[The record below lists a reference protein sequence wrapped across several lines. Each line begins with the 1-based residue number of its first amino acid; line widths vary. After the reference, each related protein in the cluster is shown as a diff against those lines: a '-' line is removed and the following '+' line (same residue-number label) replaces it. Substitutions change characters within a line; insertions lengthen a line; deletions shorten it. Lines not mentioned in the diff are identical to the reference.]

1 MLMLM
6 LNCNAL
12 AIVAPLPVFDV
23 TAASTKGCH
32 VLFARSQYLS
42 LNAFSLL
49 TRFRFS
55 ICAAVAF

>member
-23 TAASTKGCH
+23 TAASSKGCH
-32 VLFARSQYLS
+32 VLFARSVRSQYLS
-42 LNAFSLL
+42 LSTPSL
-49 TRFRFS
+49 F
-55 ICAAVAF
+55 